1 MGVGVVS
8 DGFGDVVVG
17 HGVEAGVIVSP
28 LRRRASSL
36 DTRVIRW
43 PRVMGQLCPPLRP
56 TMNQTA
62 ARVKGRLVWP
72 RFLQPLCNDPRASF
86 APYSSRERGNERSAA
101 LVCAGVAALGTV
113 RMAATVKVMAGNKRP
128 TGIHALSRLSLVR
141 SAALTLME
149 GSQHRLNK
157 RFSHHLVARGV

>member
-36 DTRVIRW
+36 DMRVIRW
-43 PRVMGQLCPPLRP
+43 PRVMGQLCPPLWP
-56 TMNQTA
+56 TMNQTGGEGERPPRLA
-62 ARVKGRLVWP
+62 AFSP
-72 RFLQPLCNDPRASF
+72 APLQ
-86 APYSSRERGNERSAA
+86 RSTLA
-101 LVCAGVAALGTV
+101 CAGVAALGTV
-113 RMAATVKVMAGNKRP
+113 RMAATVKVMASNKRP